1 VCPTTGTGRRSAASR
16 RGGAGS
22 GAAGSAASCSMRS
35 TFWTATCSARTSRT
49 WCRRCGPERAQVGSL
64 PTEQQTR
71 QSSAHPHH
79 VLSHVLGAELPL
91 TCCQEEHRHRCLHPA
106 RVAEHVTQPPT
117 AWRTR
122 AHRRARGGARQG
134 SPGACLADA
143 CGALHCDALAALA
156 PGGPRAPADPY
167 ARHAPCRPSAAA
179 AGKRACEVRAPRG
192 HCRRWVRRRRARHGK
207 RLPAGAWPCAGAAS
221 PAAVRAR
228 MTGLEPPAAAML
240 GCAWLGKSFACHSQR
255 ACGPQMM
262 HWEEVHPSTSAH
274 AQLRLRGSL
283 LCLSKQGAHAA
294 DRNRREQYAQVSH
307 ANIALPAYQG
317 AGASVQGAPS

>member
-1 VCPTTGTGRRSAASR
+1 MQYILPDQCILRPEADRHVTGLSQTWMRQACCWTTCLEGGSPGALVCPTTGTGRRSAASR

-79 VLSHVLGAELPL
+79 VLSHVLRAELPL

-122 AHRRARGGARQG
+122 AHGAPAAARARAARAPAWRTRAARCTATRWPRWRRAGRARPPTPTRDTRPAARLLPLRGSARARCASRAATAGGECGGGARDTG
-134 SPGACLADA
+134 SGCRR
-143 CGALHCDALAALA
+143 A
-156 PGGPRAPADPY
+156 PGRAREPRAPLL
-167 ARHAPCRPSAAA
+167 S
-179 AGKRACEVRAPRG
+179 G
-192 HCRRWVRRRRARHGK
+192 
-207 RLPAGAWPCAGAAS
+207 PA
-221 PAAVRAR
+221 
-228 MTGLEPPAAAML
+228 
-240 GCAWLGKSFACHSQR
+240 
-255 ACGPQMM
+255 
-262 HWEEVHPSTSAH
+262 
-274 AQLRLRGSL
+274 
-283 LCLSKQGAHAA
+283 
-294 DRNRREQYAQVSH
+294 
-307 ANIALPAYQG
+307 
-317 AGASVQGAPS
+317 